1 MVNYLRLL
9 KVHSY
14 YQMLEHLRQPMYVLT
29 TLVFPA
35 MFFWFFGVP
44 NAKNSEASLL
54 LLGSFSCF
62 AILGVVLFQFA
73 IGISQEKNTPWSQY
87 LSILPLPGSLRLIPR
102 IINSLLVA
110 TASVLAVTAVSLL
123 CTPLVFWD
131 IPWGRF
137 LLALLFGALPFSFL
151 GAALGYAVNSKSIVP
166 LANLVY
172 LPLSFA
178 GGLWM
183 PPNALPSA
191 VQEISKYLPTRYF
204 GEFAWAALLNRPLQ
218 AEHIWGLSI
227 YTLIFLAVALFYF
240 KKNQEQEFR

>member
-1 MVNYLRLL
+1 MGNYFRLL
-9 KVHSY
+9 KIHSY
-14 YQMLEHLRQPMYVLT
+14 SQMLEHLRQPMYVLT

-44 NAKNSEASLL
+44 NATTSEASLL

-73 IGISQEKNTPWSQY
+73 IGIAQEKNTPWSHY
-87 LSILPLPGSLRLIPR
+87 LSILPLPSSLRLIPR
-102 IINSLLVA
+102 VLNSLLVA
-110 TASVLAVTAVSLL
+110 TVSVLAVAGVALL
-123 CTPLVFWD
+123 CTPLVFSE

-137 LLALLFGALPFSFL
+137 LGALLCGALPFSLL

-183 PPNALPSA
+183 PPNALPPTI
-191 VQEISKYLPTRYF
+191 QEISKYLPTRYF
-204 GEFAWAALLNRPLQ
+204 GEFTWAALLNRPLQ
-218 AEHIWGLSI
+218 SEHIWGLSS
-227 YTLIFLAVALFYF
+227 YTVIFLAMAIVYF
-240 KKNQEQEFR
+240 RKNQEQEFH

>member
-1 MVNYLRLL
+1 MGNYFRLL
-9 KVHSY
+9 SAHSY
-14 YQMLEHLRQPMYVLT
+14 SQMLEHLRQPMYVLT

-44 NAKNSEASLL
+44 NAKTSEASLL

-73 IGISQEKNTPWSQY
+73 IGISQEKNTPWSHY
-87 LSILPLPGSLRLIPR
+87 LSILPLPSSLRLIPR
-102 IINSLLVA
+102 VLNSLLVA
-110 TASVLAVTAVSLL
+110 TASVLAVVAVALL
-123 CTPLVFWD
+123 CTPLILSE
-131 IPWGRF
+131 IPWSHF
-137 LLALLFGALPFSFL
+137 LGALLCGALPFSFL

-183 PPNALPSA
+183 PPSALPSA
-191 VQEISKYLPTRYF
+191 IQDISKYLPTRYF
-204 GEFAWAALLNRPLQ
+204 GEFAWAALLKKPLQ
-218 AEHIWGLSI
+218 NEHIWGLST
-227 YTLIFLAVALFYF
+227 YTVIFLVIAIAYF
-240 KKNQEQEFR
+240 RKNQEQEFR